1 MTLPLRIVILSMVLT
16 TMCGTAVA
24 ATEQTPETV
33 ADMGMAQEWCDRTG
47 LRRIE
52 GIWEFPDD
60 HTRVLVRHRTDAEM
74 EYDIVVVDSPDCRLK
89 PGDTVGYIRDSPD
102 PAKFEFCLYRTK
114 SKGKFHNLGKCMARL
129 ASDCNSIYVSASRLK
144 ATLRSLSF
152 LPKFWRSVRISV
164 DRPAE
169 DIPKGLVR
177 IYPADDISREPTYL

>member
-1 MTLPLRIVILSMVLT
+1 
-16 TMCGTAVA
+16 
-24 ATEQTPETV
+24 
-33 ADMGMAQEWCDRTG
+33 
-47 LRRIE
+47 
-52 GIWEFPDD
+52 
-60 HTRVLVRHRTDAEM
+60 
-74 EYDIVVVDSPDCRLK
+74 
-89 PGDTVGYIRDSPD
+89 
-102 PAKFEFCLYRTK
+102 
-114 SKGKFHNLGKCMARL
+114 MARL